1 MLGRQRG
8 DWAGIHNSVRA
19 RSCRGSFGDLETT
32 LVSRQVSIIEPE
44 APMPSTT
51 DWEFPR
57 AAQPKPEEYN
67 YDLEQAL
74 NAVVGLHAIIPS
86 DAFTAE
92 TLGTERGGNG
102 VFIRDGVVL
111 TIGYLITEAQTIWL
125 TLNDG
130 RAVEGTV
137 LAYDQETGFGLVQ
150 ALARLD
156 VPTLQLG
163 NSAATSVG
171 DPVVIGGAG
180 GRKHSLAARIVA
192 KQEYT
197 GYWEYLLDEA
207 IFTEPAHPNWGGTAM
222 IGADGEL
229 LGIGS
234 LQLQQA
240 TSSGQPDNLNMIVPI
255 DLLKPIL
262 NDLITTGRVKHPPRP
277 WLGVYATESDDNV
290 VIVGMA
296 TRGPAQRAGLKS
308 GDAVVAVAGSR
319 IDSVASLFRR
329 IWSLG
334 SAGAEIPLTINRDG
348 RTMEVRVIS
357 SDRSRLLKGPTLQ

>member
-1 MLGRQRG
+1 
-8 DWAGIHNSVRA
+8 
-19 RSCRGSFGDLETT
+19 
-32 LVSRQVSIIEPE
+32 
-44 APMPSTT
+44 MPSTS

-57 AAQPKPEEYN
+57 SAQPKPEDYN
-67 YDLEQAL
+67 FDLEQTL
-74 NAVVGLHAIIPS
+74 NAVVGLHAIIPA

-111 TIGYLITEAQTIWL
+111 TIGYLITEAQSVWL

-130 RAVEGTV
+130 RAVQGTT

-156 VPTLQLG
+156 VPNLPLG
-163 NSAATSVG
+163 NSGATRIG

-180 GRKHSLAARIVA
+180 GKRHSLAARIVA

-197 GYWEYLLDEA
+197 GYWEYLVDEA
-207 IFTEPAHPNWGGTAM
+207 IFTAPAHPNWGGTAM

-240 TSSGQPDNLNMIVPI
+240 TESGQADTLNMIVPI

-262 NDLITTGRVKHPPRP
+262 NDLITTGRTKRPMRP

-290 VIVGMA
+290 VIVGLA
-296 TRGPAQRAGLKS
+296 TRGPAQRANIKS
-308 GDAVVAVAGSR
+308 GDVVVAVAGSK
-319 IDSVASLFRR
+319 IDSVASMFRR

-334 SAGAEIPLTINRDG
+334 NAGVEIPLTIVRDG
-348 RTMEVRVIS
+348 RTMEVRVMS
-357 SDRSRLLKGPTLQ
+357 SDRNRLLKGPTLQ